1 MIRRVILCLAAS
13 AGGLCAQPASSSSSS
28 KPASALKATGKADAA
43 PPANPSATLE
53 SEIHSRIETF
63 FSALKTGK
71 ADGAYRKL
79 FEGSVLPAENPEMVA
94 KLTESTTRVLD
105 LTGRVDGAEI
115 LRWRPAGRTLR
126 EVTCV
131 LNGEKRPLLWR
142 FYFYYGDGRW
152 QILDTN
158 VSTEASGFFD
168 DPK

>member
-1 MIRRVILCLAAS
+1 MAAAQPKSAEKSAPAKPPGKTESTAASGLAAGVS
-13 AGGLCAQPASSSSSS
+13 TAA
-28 KPASALKATGKADAA
+28 ALE
-43 PPANPSATLE
+43 P
-53 SEIHSRIETF
+53 EIHARIESF

-79 FEGSVLPAENPEMVA
+79 FEGSVLPSENPEMVA
-94 KLTESTTRVLD
+94 KLTESTTRVLQ
-105 LTGRVDGAEI
+105 LTGTVDGAEI

-168 DPK
+168 DGK

>member
-1 MIRRVILCLAAS
+1 MIRRVISILAMSAGMLGAQPSSSVKPAAAPKAGGKTEVATAS
-13 AGGLCAQPASSSSSS
+13 APAV
-28 KPASALKATGKADAA
+28 
-43 PPANPSATLE
+43 LE
-53 SEIHSRIETF
+53 PEIHSRIETF

-71 ADGAYRKL
+71 AEGAYRQL

-94 KLTESTTRVLD
+94 KLTESTTRVLN

-158 VSTEASGFFD
+158 VGTEAAGFFD

>member
-1 MIRRVILCLAAS
+1 MNRCVILFMALS
-13 AGGLCAQPASSSSSS
+13 AGISGAQAPSSS
-28 KPASALKATGKADAA
+28 KSASGLKAGGKTEAA
-43 PPANPSATLE
+43 PSNPSATLE
-53 SEIHSRIETF
+53 AGIHSRIEAF

-71 ADGAYRKL
+71 AEDAYRKL

-158 VSTEASGFFD
+158 VSTEASGFFE